1 MNYGQYKNARNASW
15 QCLIDYRISNLP
27 VKVSQIAKQAD
38 IVLLNNSAVNLL
50 SENESGIT
58 LMQDDKLYIIYADE
72 QSPQRCRF
80 TIAHELGHI
89 FLGHLFA
96 KNGKGF
102 VITDDAEHSAN
113 VFARDL
119 LAPACVLHEMQAIN
133 AAAIANLCDIS
144 LEAATYRAERMAE
157 LERRNAFYLHPLE
170 RQVKEQFADFINKKK
185 NHSGNYGRKNRN
197 SEKLKPL

>member
-1 MNYGQYKNARNASW
+1 MNYEKYKNARNASW

-38 IVLLNNSAVNLL
+38 IVLLKNSAVNLL

-89 FLGHLFA
+89 FLGHLF
-96 KNGKGF
+96 KENGNGF
-102 VITDDAEHSAN
+102 ATIDDAEHSAN

-119 LAPACVLHEMQAIN
+119 LAPACVLHELQALTS
-133 AAAIANLCDIS
+133 AAIANLCDIS
-144 LEAATYRAERMAE
+144 FEAATYRAERMAE

-170 RQVKEQFADFINKKK
+170 RQVKEQFAEFINKKK
-185 NHSGNYGRKNRN
+185 N
-197 SEKLKPL
+197 LP

>member
-15 QCLIDYRISNLP
+15 QCLIDYKVNSLP
-27 VKVSQIAKQAD
+27 VKVSRIAKQAD
-38 IVLLNNSAVNLL
+38 ITLLRNSAVNLL
-50 SENESGIT
+50 SENESGTT

-89 FLGHLFA
+89 FLGHLFS
-96 KNGKGF
+96 KDGNGF
-102 VITDDAEHSAN
+102 ATTDDAEHSAN

-119 LAPACVLHEMQAIN
+119 LAPACVLHELQALTS
-133 AAAIANLCDIS
+133 AAIANLCNIS
-144 LEAATYRAERMAE
+144 LEAATYRAERMSE

-185 NHSGNYGRKNRN
+185 N
-197 SEKLKPL
+197 LP

>member
-15 QCLIDYRISNLP
+15 RCLIDYKVNSLP
-27 VKVSQIAKQAD
+27 VKVSWIAKQAD
-38 IVLLNNSAVNLL
+38 ITLLKDSVANLL
-50 SENESGIT
+50 SKNESGTT
-58 LMQDDKLYIIYADE
+58 LMQNDKLYIIYADE

-89 FLGHLFA
+89 FLGHLFNDSG
-96 KNGKGF
+96 NGF
-102 VITDDAEHSAN
+102 ATIDDAEHSAN
-113 VFARDL
+113 IFARDL
-119 LAPACVLHEMQAIN
+119 LAPACVLHELQTIN

-170 RQVKEQFADFINKKK
+170 RRVKEQFAEFINK
-185 NHSGNYGRKNRN
+185 RKN
-197 SEKLKPL
+197 LP

>member
-15 QCLIDYRISNLP
+15 QCLIDYNIDSLP
-27 VKVSQIAKQAD
+27 VKVSRIAKRAD
-38 IVLLNNSAVNLL
+38 ITLLRNSAVNLL

-58 LMQDDKLYIIYADE
+58 LVQDDKLYIIYANE

-89 FLGHLFA
+89 FLGHLFS
-96 KNGKGF
+96 KDGNGF
-102 VITDDAEHSAN
+102 ATTDEAEHSAN

-119 LAPACVLHEMQAIN
+119 LAPACVLHELQALT
-133 AAAIANLCDIS
+133 AAAISDLCDIS
-144 LEAATYRAERMAE
+144 LEATTYRAERMAE

-170 RQVKEQFADFINKKK
+170 LQVKKRFADFISKKK
-185 NHSGNYGRKNRN
+185 N
-197 SEKLKPL
+197 LP

>member
-1 MNYGQYKNARNASW
+1 LNYGKYKQARNASW
-15 QCLIDYRISNLP
+15 QCLIDYNIDSLP
-27 VKVSQIAKQAD
+27 VKVSRIAKQTD
-38 IVLLNNSAVNLL
+38 IVLLKNSAVNLL

-58 LMQDDKLYIIYADE
+58 LMQDDKLYIVYADE

-89 FLGHLFA
+89 FLGHLFKA
-96 KNGKGF
+96 DGNGF
-102 VITDDAEHSAN
+102 LITDDAEHSAN

-119 LAPACVLHEMQAIN
+119 LAPACVLHEMQVIN

-170 RQVKEQFADFINKKK
+170 RRVKEQFADFINKKK
-185 NHSGNYGRKNRN
+185 NPPQRQ
-197 SEKLKPL
+197 L

>member
-1 MNYGQYKNARNASW
+1 LNYGQYKNARNASW

-27 VKVSQIAKQAD
+27 VKVSQIAKQSD
-38 IVLLNNSAVNLL
+38 IVLLKNSAVNLL
-50 SENESGIT
+50 SENDSGIT
-58 LMQDDKLYIIYADE
+58 LMQDDKLYIVYADE

-102 VITDDAEHSAN
+102 AITDDAEHSAN

-185 NHSGNYGRKNRN
+185 N
-197 SEKLKPL
+197 LP

>member
-15 QCLIDYRISNLP
+15 QCLIDYKVNSLP
-27 VKVSQIAKQAD
+27 VKVSRIAKQAD
-38 IVLLNNSAVNLL
+38 ITLLRNSAVNLL
-50 SENESGIT
+50 SENESGTT
-58 LMQDDKLYIIYADE
+58 LMQYDKLYIIYADE

-89 FLGHLFA
+89 FLGHLF
-96 KNGKGF
+96 KTDGNGF
-102 VITDDAEHSAN
+102 ATTDDAEHSAN

-119 LAPACVLHEMQAIN
+119 LAPACVLHELHATN
-133 AAAIANLCDIS
+133 AAAIANLCNIS

-185 NHSGNYGRKNRN
+185 N
-197 SEKLKPL
+197 LP

>member
-38 IVLLNNSAVNLL
+38 IVLLKNSAVNLL

-58 LMQDDKLYIIYADE
+58 LMQNGKLYIVYADE

-80 TIAHELGHI
+80 TIAHEFGHI

-102 VITDDAEHSAN
+102 AITDDAEHSAN

-119 LAPACVLHEMQAIN
+119 LAPACVLHELQTLT
-133 AAAIANLCDIS
+133 AAAISDLCDIS

-170 RQVKEQFADFINKKK
+170 RRVKEQFADFINKKK
-185 NHSGNYGRKNRN
+185 N
-197 SEKLKPL
+197 LP

>member
-1 MNYGQYKNARNASW
+1 MNYEKYKNARNASW

-38 IVLLNNSAVNLL
+38 IVLLKNSAVNLL
-50 SENESGIT
+50 SENESGTT
-58 LMQDDKLYIIYADE
+58 LMQNDKLYIIYADE

-89 FLGHLFA
+89 FLGHLFS
-96 KNGKGF
+96 KDGNGF
-102 VITDDAEHSAN
+102 ATTDDAEHSAN
-113 VFARDL
+113 VFARNL
-119 LAPACVLHEMQAIN
+119 LAPACVLHELHTTN
-133 AAAIANLCDIS
+133 AAAIATLCDIS

-170 RQVKEQFADFINKKK
+170 RRVKEQFAEFINKKK
-185 NHSGNYGRKNRN
+185 N
-197 SEKLKPL
+197 LP

>member
-15 QCLIDYRISNLP
+15 QCLIDYKVNSLP
-27 VKVSQIAKQAD
+27 VKVSRIAKQAD
-38 IVLLNNSAVNLL
+38 ITLLRNSAVNLL
-50 SENESGIT
+50 SENESGTT

-89 FLGHLFA
+89 FLGHLFS
-96 KNGKGF
+96 KDGNGF
-102 VITDDAEHSAN
+102 ATTDD
-113 VFARDL
+113 
-119 LAPACVLHEMQAIN
+119 
-133 AAAIANLCDIS
+133 
-144 LEAATYRAERMAE
+144 ATYRAERMSE

-185 NHSGNYGRKNRN
+185 N
-197 SEKLKPL
+197 LP

>member
-15 QCLIDYRISNLP
+15 QCLIDYNINSLP

-38 IVLLNNSAVNLL
+38 IVLLKNSVVNLL
-50 SENESGIT
+50 TQNESGTT
-58 LMQDDKLYIIYADE
+58 LMQNDKLYIVYADE

-89 FLGHLFA
+89 FLGHLFS
-96 KNGKGF
+96 KDGNGF
-102 VITDDAEHSAN
+102 ATTDDAEHSAN

-119 LAPACVLHEMQAIN
+119 LAPACVLHELQALTS
-133 AAAIANLCDIS
+133 AAIANLCDIS

-170 RQVKEQFADFINKKK
+170 KQVKEQFAEFISEFINKKK
-185 NHSGNYGRKNRN
+185 N
-197 SEKLKPL
+197 LP

>member
-1 MNYGQYKNARNASW
+1 MNYGKYKQARNASW
-15 QCLIDYRISNLP
+15 QCLIDYNIDSLP
-27 VKVSQIAKQAD
+27 VKVSRIAKQTD

-58 LMQDDKLYIIYADE
+58 LMQDDKLYIVYADE

-119 LAPACVLHEMQAIN
+119 LAPACVLHELQALTS
-133 AAAIANLCDIS
+133 AAIANLCDIS

-170 RQVKEQFADFINKKK
+170 RQVKEQFAEFINKRKDILRK
-185 NHSGNYGRKNRN
+185 TYFNYRK
-197 SEKLKPL
+197 

>member
-1 MNYGQYKNARNASW
+1 MNYEKYKNARNASW

-38 IVLLNNSAVNLL
+38 IVLLKNSAVNLL
-50 SENESGIT
+50 SESENESGIT

-89 FLGHLFA
+89 FLGHLF
-96 KNGKGF
+96 KSDGNGFLK
-102 VITDDAEHSAN
+102 TDEAEHSAN

-119 LAPACVLHEMQAIN
+119 LAPACVLHELQALTS
-133 AAAIANLCDIS
+133 AAIANLCDIS
-144 LEAATYRAERMAE
+144 FEAATYRAERIAE
-157 LERRNAFYLHPLE
+157 LERRNAFYQHPLE
-170 RQVKEQFADFINKKK
+170 RQVKAQFAEFINK
-185 NHSGNYGRKNRN
+185 RKN
-197 SEKLKPL
+197 LP